1 MAPLKNAKKST
12 IRIERTNFVQYK
24 GTVNVRLN
32 YADSAS
38 ELLSIPVHIIRSSS
52 PTPAEPIYFLNGGPG
67 QTNLTY
73 KPSKVLLENHD
84 FVLVGFRGVDGN
96 IKLKSKK
103 INKAMKG
110 LDNQLLSNESLDNME
125 LQLKR
130 YAAELVEQG
139 IDINQFTMID
149 VIEDF
154 EVVRKKLGHEN
165 INLLSTSYGTRV
177 ALLYSYKYPQVIKRS
192 LMVGVNPPGNFIWKP
207 ENTERILQTYDSLYK
222 IQSQPDDLSIQ
233 ESIQKSFEKMPKKWS
248 FFSLDADKIKT
259 ISFLLLFQK
268 SSAAMVFDAYQRAAL
283 KKDYSGLYF
292 MQLAFDYFGMIMPFT
307 YGDLFSK
314 AGSADFQPDTDYR
327 ELLRPGKNEIGAPYS
342 ALLWGISKAWPVKP
356 ISIEYRSARLCN
368 TETLMIGGNL
378 DISTPP
384 ETATNEL
391 LSKMPNG
398 KQIVLND
405 MAHCGDLMGLQPEA
419 FNFMAVK
426 YFNEGVVDTSKLK
439 NDPVSFKPKMSFNKM
454 AKWLYPIIFVMSLA
468 K

>member
-1 MAPLKNAKKST
+1 MEPLANFKKST
-12 IRIERTNFVQYK
+12 IKIEKVSFNQYK
-24 GTVNVRLN
+24 GTVKVQLNHSDSTSEFILLPVR
-32 YADSAS
+32 
-38 ELLSIPVHIIRSSS
+38 IIKSSS
-52 PTPAEPIYFLNGGPG
+52 KLPAEPIYFMNGGPG

-73 KPSKVLLENHD
+73 KPSKALLDQHD
-84 FVLVGFRGVDGN
+84 FVLVGFRGVDGE

-110 LDNQLLSNESLDNME
+110 LNNQLLSDESLNNME
-125 LQLKR
+125 LQLKE
-130 YAAELVEQG
+130 YAAELVGQG
-139 IDINQFTMID
+139 VDINQFTMID

-154 EVVRKKLGHEN
+154 EVVREKLGHKTIN
-165 INLLSTSYGTRV
+165 ILSTSYGTRV
-177 ALLYSYKYPQVIKRS
+177 ALLYSYKYPKVIKRS

-207 ENTERILQTYDSLYK
+207 ENTARILQTYDSLYK
-222 IQSQPDDLSIQ
+222 IQSQPGDLSIQ
-233 ESIQKSFEKMPKKWS
+233 ESIQKAFEQMPKKWS

-268 SSAAMVFDAYQRAAL
+268 SSAAMVFDAYKRAAQ
-283 KKDYSGLYF
+283 KQDYSGLYF

-314 AGSADFQPDTDYR
+314 AGSADFQPYTDYR

-356 ISIEYRSARLCN
+356 ISSEYRSARLCN

-405 MAHCGDLMGLQPEA
+405 MAHCVDLMGLQPDA
-419 FNFMAVK
+419 FNFMAAK
-426 YFNEGVVDTSKLK
+426 YYNEGVVDTSKFK
-439 NDPVSFKPKMSFNKM
+439 YDPVSFKPKMSFNKM
-454 AKWLYPIIFVMSLA
+454 AKWLYPIVFVMSLA